1 MSRNS
6 VFFIYQKR
14 YVTFEMIFETEK
26 YQVKITNESDYNSD
40 SKENIFNYKKK
51 YLTDSDYILLTKFGI
66 TVFEN
71 GIELN
76 SALIGAEGGASG
88 LHKTSQIIENNR
100 ILICC
105 SDTIFSLELPSL
117 SLNWKTKVDQATAF
131 QIFKIEGGFIV
142 HGELEITRI
151 DDKGN
156 VIWQNGGADIFVT
169 PDGKDNFEV
178 NGEVIKAI
186 DWGNR
191 TYKWNLNGIELK

>member
-1 MSRNS
+1 
-6 VFFIYQKR
+6 
-14 YVTFEMIFETEK
+14 MIFETEK

-88 LHKTSQIIENNR
+88 LHRTSQIIENNR

-131 QIFKIEGGFIV
+131 QIFKIVGGFIV